1 MKNYDPSLSAV
12 LRDRVHGV
20 MRSFLETLPLWT
32 IASDPIDPRT
42 VLDSREMQIFLL
54 HGMRKTNSEIAFRLF
69 LSIDSID
76 AYLLII
82 VKKLRIRRRDL
93 QQAAASYSRGSGVE
107 GNRI

>member
-12 LRDRVHGV
+12 LRNRMSVV
-20 MRSFLETLPLWT
+20 KRRFLDALPFWT
-32 IASDPIDPRT
+32 VAADPIDPRT
-42 VLDSREMQIFLL
+42 VLDSREMEIFLL

-76 AYLLII
+76 TYLLII
-82 VKKLRIRRRDL
+82 VKKLRIRRCDL

>member
-69 LSIDSID
+69 LSVESIDS
-76 AYLLII
+76 YLRLI

-93 QQAAASYSRGSGVE
+93 QRFAHNYAKLGEDYLAKR
-107 GNRI
+107 